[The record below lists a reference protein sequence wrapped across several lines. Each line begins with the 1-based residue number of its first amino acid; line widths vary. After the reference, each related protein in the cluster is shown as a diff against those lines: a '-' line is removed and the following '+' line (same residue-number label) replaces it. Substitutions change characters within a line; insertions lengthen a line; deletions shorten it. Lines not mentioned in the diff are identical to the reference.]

1 MNGEGPMNPE
11 NGHPDNGNPEDGA
24 WHTRDAAEVA
34 HALGVDPTT
43 GLTGTQVGERLA
55 RYGENRLAEQPPR
68 SKWLLFA
75 DQFKGLLILVLLAA
89 AVLAGSIGDL
99 KDAVVILV
107 VVVLN
112 ALLGFWQE
120 HRAEA
125 TLAALK
131 QMLAP
136 SARVRRDGSIHE
148 VSAANLVPGDLVLL
162 EAGDRIPADGR
173 LLVAHTAEID
183 ESTLTGESQP
193 VAKDARAGVGAAAP
207 LAERLNMAYMNTVVT
222 RGRLEL
228 LVTAT
233 GMATEMGRLTGMLEV
248 EPGPT
253 PLQSQLDGLGR
264 RLALIAGVVV
274 ALILILGLLRGQPWM
289 ETLLTSIALAV
300 AAIPEGLPA
309 VVTVTLALGMQRMAR
324 QRAIVKR
331 LAAVETLGCT
341 SVICSDKTGTLTLN
355 QMTARAAFY
364 RGRRLT
370 VSGGGYTAQGAI
382 TTGDGAQAD
391 DLAGLLIPAALC
403 NESRIRDGAL
413 IGDPTE
419 GALLALAAKGGVDAE
434 ALAARAPRIA
444 EVPFDSAHK
453 FMATFHRD
461 GDLVRVYVKGAP
473 DVLLARAMAW
483 LGPQGPLA
491 LDQAA
496 RERLTA
502 ENEALAAQAMRV
514 LAVAGKE
521 VPAEGFDPAGD
532 LMALCDG
539 LVLHGLVGIIDPPRP
554 EARDAIA
561 LCRRAGI
568 QVKMITGD
576 HRLTAA
582 AIARD
587 LGLAGEVLDG
597 RDLDGLSEAELD
609 ARIDQ
614 VAVFARVAPEHKVR
628 IVRQLKARGH
638 VVAMTGD
645 GVNDAPALKTA
656 DIGVAMGITGTEVT
670 KEAATLILTDD
681 NFSTIVGA
689 VREGRTIYDNLVK
702 FVRFQLSTNMG
713 AIQTVLGASLLGWT
727 TPFTAVQ
734 ILWINIIMDG
744 PPAMTLGLEPADP
757 RAMDRPPR
765 STDARVLT
773 AGRLGLLVFYG
784 AIMAVGTLALFRYAE
799 PQGRDYALTL
809 AFTTF
814 VLFQFFNVFNARA
827 EHRSAFN
834 PDFLRNGWLWLALGT
849 VLVLQVLVVHWG
861 PAQAVFRT
869 TDLSLADWGLAL
881 LVASSVLLLDELRKL
896 AFDPGVRAGWAA
908 WTRAWF
914 APAVGAGDQPGAD
927 PEDAGR
933 RGTAFNVLMWALVS
947 IPIVLYGWYAAQPG
961 VPPAAGPNDGGPG
974 AAEVTVRRDS
984 VPGPAIGGA
993 PETDAV
999 AAGTREQAAL
1009 ERQLAAARARIAT
1022 LEAALDTGRRPPP
1035 PAAPADRPA
1044 RADAPPRPSG
1054 LLPGFAALGG
1064 RETPRGPSLT
1074 LSDDQLRFPT
1084 GKASLPPG
1092 ELKVLDG
1099 LAALLVQHPN
1109 LALRIEGH
1117 TDAAGRAEA
1126 NLTVSQARADAL
1138 RQALIERGV
1147 AAERIQA
1154 LGLGETRPMG
1164 AVTDQAASRR
1174 DRRMEIYL
1182 IENAD

>member
-1 MNGEGPMNPE
+1 MSGERPMS
-11 NGHPDNGNPEDGA
+11 PDDNA
-24 WHTRDAAEVA
+24 WHTRDGAEVA
-34 HALGVDPTT
+34 RILGVDPAA
-43 GLTGTQVGERLA
+43 GLTGAQVGERLA
-55 RYGENRLAEQPPR
+55 RHGENRLAERPPR
-68 SKWLLFA
+68 SKWLLLA
-75 DQFKGLLILVLLAA
+75 DQFKGLLILVLLGA
-89 AVLAGSIGDL
+89 AVLAGFVGDL

-120 HRAEA
+120 RRAEA

-131 QMLAP
+131 KMLAP
-136 SARVRRDGSIHE
+136 SARVRRDGGVHE
-148 VSAANLVPGDLVLL
+148 VAAAALVPGDLVLL

-173 LLVAHTAEID
+173 LLVAHNGEID

-193 VAKDARAGVGAAAP
+193 VAKDAQARVPAAGP
-207 LAERLNMAYMNTVVT
+207 LAERLNMAFMNTVVT
-222 RGRLEL
+222 RGRLEI

-253 PLQSQLDGLGR
+253 PLQVQLDGLGR

-309 VVTVTLALGMQRMAR
+309 VVTVTLALGMQRMAG

-364 RGRRLT
+364 RGRRLA
-370 VSGGGYTAQGAI
+370 VSGEGYTALGTI
-382 TTGDGAQAD
+382 TARDGAPAD
-391 DLAGLLIPAALC
+391 DLADLLIPAALC

-419 GALLALAAKGGVDAE
+419 GALLALAAKGGVDAG
-434 ALAARAPRIA
+434 ALAGQRPRIA
-444 EVPFDSAHK
+444 EVPFDSSHK

-473 DVLLARAMAW
+473 DVLLGRATAW
-483 LGPQGPLA
+483 LGPQGPLD
-491 LDQAA
+491 LDPEA
-496 RERLTA
+496 RARLTA

-514 LAVAGKE
+514 LAVSGKE
-521 VPAEGFDPAGD
+521 IPAQGFDPAGD

-539 LVLHGLVGIIDPPRP
+539 LVLHGLVGILDPPRP

-597 RDLDGLSEAELD
+597 NDLDGLSEAALD

-628 IVRQLKARGH
+628 IVRQLKAHGH

-713 AIQTVLGASLLGWT
+713 AIQTVLGASLLGWA

-765 STDARVLT
+765 PTDARILT
-773 AGRLGLLVFYG
+773 AHRLGLLVFYG
-784 AIMAVGTLALFRYAE
+784 TIMAVGTLALFRYAQ
-799 PQGRDYALTL
+799 PQGQDYALTL

-814 VLFQFFNVFNARA
+814 VLFQFFNVFNART
-827 EHRSAFN
+827 EHGSAFN
-834 PDFLRNGWLWLALGT
+834 PGFLRNRWLWLALAT

-881 LVASSVLLLDELRKL
+881 GVASSVLLLDELRKL
-896 AFDPGVRAGWAA
+896 ALSPRVRTVWAGWAA
-908 WTRAWF
+908 RAG
-914 APAVGAGDQPGAD
+914 VGAGVGARAGRQSADGPG
-927 PEDAGR
+927 DAGR
-933 RGTAFNVLMWALVS
+933 RNTSFKVLAWALALVA
-947 IPIVLYGWYAAQPG
+947 IPILLYGWYAARPG
-961 VPPAAGPNDGGPG
+961 APPGARPADGDQAAAAVPGRPTVGSAADPAA
-974 AAEVTVRRDS
+974 AVL
-984 VPGPAIGGA
+984 GA
-993 PETDAV
+993 PE
-999 AAGTREQAAL
+999 RAAL
-1009 ERQLAAARARIAT
+1009 EREIAAARARIAT
-1022 LEAALDTGRRPPP
+1022 LEAILDNGRGQRQ
-1035 PAAPADRPA
+1035 PAAPPDPRAQAAASARPPGLRDR
-1044 RADAPPRPSG
+1044 
-1054 LLPGFAALGG
+1054 FVALGG
-1064 RETPRGPSLT
+1064 RETPRGLGLI
-1074 LSDDQLRFPT
+1074 LSNDELKFPT
-1084 GKASLPPG
+1084 GKADLPPG

-1099 LAALLVQHPN
+1099 LAALLVQHPG
-1109 LALRIEGH
+1109 LDLRIEGH
-1117 TDAAGRAEA
+1117 TDAGGRAEA
-1126 NLTVSQARADAL
+1126 NLAVSQARADTI
-1138 RQALIERGV
+1138 RQALIARGV
-1147 AAERIQA
+1147 AAARVQA
-1154 LGLGETRPMG
+1154 IGLGETRPVG
-1164 AVTDQAASRR
+1164 AATDRTANRR
-1174 DRRMEIYL
+1174 DRRIEIYL
-1182 IENAD
+1182 IEKAD

>member
-1 MNGEGPMNPE
+1 MSGERPMGPD
-11 NGHPDNGNPEDGA
+11 DNA
-24 WHTRDAAEVA
+24 WHTRDGAEVA
-34 HALGVDPTT
+34 RTLGVDPAT
-43 GLTGTQVGERLA
+43 GLTGAQVGERLA
-55 RYGENRLAEQPPR
+55 RHGENRLAERPPR
-68 SKWLLFA
+68 SKWLLLA
-75 DQFKGLLILVLLAA
+75 DQFKGLLILVLLGA
-89 AVLAGSIGDL
+89 AVLAGSVGDL

-131 QMLAP
+131 KMLAP
-136 SARVRRDGSIHE
+136 SARVRRDGGVHE
-148 VSAANLVPGDLVLL
+148 VAAATLVPGDLVLL

-173 LLVAHTAEID
+173 LLVAHNGEID

-193 VAKDARAGVGAAAP
+193 VAKDAQARVQAVGP

-253 PLQSQLDGLGR
+253 PLQVQLDGLGR

-289 ETLLTSIALAV
+289 DTLLTSIALAV

-309 VVTVTLALGMQRMAR
+309 VVTVTLALGMQRMAG

-355 QMTARAAFY
+355 QMTARAAYY
-364 RGRRLT
+364 RGRRLA
-370 VSGGGYTAQGAI
+370 VSGEGYTALGTI
-382 TTGDGAQAD
+382 TTPDGEPAD
-391 DLAGLLIPAALC
+391 DLADLLIPAALC
-403 NESRIRDGAL
+403 NESRIRDGVL

-419 GALLALAAKGGVDAE
+419 GALLALAAKGGVDAG
-434 ALAARAPRIA
+434 ALAGQRPRIA

-473 DVLLARAMAW
+473 DVLLGRATAW
-483 LGPQGPLA
+483 LGPQGPLD

-496 RERLTA
+496 RARLTA
-502 ENEALAAQAMRV
+502 ENESLAAQAMRV
-514 LAVAGKE
+514 LAVAGKDL
-521 VPAEGFDPAGD
+521 PAAGFDPAGD

-539 LVLHGLVGIIDPPRP
+539 LVLHGLVGILDPPRP

-597 RDLDGLSEAELD
+597 RDLDGLSEAALD

-628 IVRQLKARGH
+628 IVRQLKAHGH

-713 AIQTVLGASLLGWT
+713 AIQTVLGASLLGWA

-765 STDARVLT
+765 PTDARILT
-773 AGRLGLLVFYG
+773 ANRLGLLVFYG
-784 AIMAVGTLALFRYAE
+784 TIMAVGTLALFRYAQ
-799 PQGRDYALTL
+799 PQGQDYALTL

-814 VLFQFFNVFNARA
+814 VLFQFFNVFNART
-827 EHRSAFN
+827 EHGSAFN
-834 PDFLRNGWLWLALGT
+834 PGFLRNRWLWLALAT

-881 LVASSVLLLDELRKL
+881 SVASSVLLLDELRKL
-896 AFDPGVRAGWAA
+896 ALSPRVRTVWAGWMGGAG
-908 WTRAWF
+908 
-914 APAVGAGDQPGAD
+914 VGAGVGAGRQSADDPG
-927 PEDAGR
+927 DAGR
-933 RGTAFNVLMWALVS
+933 RNTSFKVLAWALALVA
-947 IPIVLYGWYAAQPG
+947 IPILLYGWYAARPSAPPG
-961 VPPAAGPNDGGPG
+961 ARPAAGDQ
-974 AAEVTVRRDS
+974 AAAAVPPRRDA
-984 VPGPAIGGA
+984 VPRPAVGSAADPAAAVLGA
-993 PETDAV
+993 PE
-999 AAGTREQAAL
+999 RAAL
-1009 ERQLAAARARIAT
+1009 EREIAAAKARIAT
-1022 LEAALDTGRRPPP
+1022 LEAILDPGRGPRQ
-1035 PAAPADRPA
+1035 PAAPAAPPDPQAPVDAPA
-1044 RADAPPRPSG
+1044 RPPG
-1054 LLPGFAALGG
+1054 LLDRFVALGG
-1064 RETPRGPSLT
+1064 RETPRGLGLI
-1074 LSDDQLRFPT
+1074 LSNDALKFPT
-1084 GKASLPPG
+1084 GKAELPPG

-1099 LAALLVQHPN
+1099 LAALLVQHPG
-1109 LALRIEGH
+1109 LDLRIEGH
-1117 TDAAGRAEA
+1117 TDAGGRAEA
-1126 NLTVSQARADAL
+1126 NLVVSQARADAL
-1138 RQALIERGV
+1138 RQALIARGV
-1147 AAERIQA
+1147 AAARVQA
-1154 LGLGETRPMG
+1154 IGLGETMPLG
-1164 AVTDQAASRR
+1164 AAPAGTANRR

-1182 IENAD
+1182 IEKAD

>member
-1 MNGEGPMNPE
+1 MSGERPMS
-11 NGHPDNGNPEDGA
+11 PDDNA
-24 WHTRDAAEVA
+24 WHTRDGAEVA
-34 HALGVDPTT
+34 QTLRVDPAT
-43 GLTGTQVGERLA
+43 GLTAAQVDERLA
-55 RYGENRLAEQPPR
+55 RHGENRLAERPPR
-68 SKWLLFA
+68 SKWLLLA

-89 AVLAGSIGDL
+89 AVLAGSIGDI

-131 QMLAP
+131 KMLAP
-136 SARVRRDGSIHE
+136 SARVRRDGGMHE
-148 VSAANLVPGDLVLL
+148 VAAAALVPGDLVLL

-173 LLVAHTAEID
+173 LLVVHNGEID

-193 VAKDARAGVGAAAP
+193 VAKDAQARVQAEGP

-253 PLQSQLDGLGR
+253 PLQVQLDGLGR

-289 ETLLTSIALAV
+289 DTLLTSIALAV

-309 VVTVTLALGMQRMAR
+309 VVTVTLALGMQRMAG

-364 RGRRLT
+364 RGRRLA
-370 VSGGGYTAQGAI
+370 VSGEGYTALGTI
-382 TTGDGAQAD
+382 TTRDGAPAD
-391 DLAGLLIPAALC
+391 DLADLLIPAALC

-419 GALLALAAKGGVDAE
+419 GALLALAAKGGVDAV
-434 ALAARAPRIA
+434 ALAGHRPRIA

-473 DVLLARAMAW
+473 DVLLGRATAW
-483 LGPQGPLA
+483 LGPQGPLD
-491 LDQAA
+491 LDQEA
-496 RERLTA
+496 RARLTA
-502 ENEALAAQAMRV
+502 ENESLAAQAMRV

-521 VPAEGFDPAGD
+521 IPAQGFDPAGD
-532 LMALCDG
+532 LMALCDD
-539 LVLHGLVGIIDPPRP
+539 LVLHGLVGILDPPRP

-597 RDLDGLSEAELD
+597 RDLDGLSEAALD

-628 IVRQLKARGH
+628 IVRQLKAHGH

-713 AIQTVLGASLLGWT
+713 AIQTVLGASLLGWA

-765 STDARVLT
+765 PTEARILT
-773 AGRLGLLVFYG
+773 AERLGLLVFYG
-784 AIMAVGTLALFRYAE
+784 TIMAVGTLALFRYAQ
-799 PQGRDYALTL
+799 PQGQDYALTL

-814 VLFQFFNVFNARA
+814 VLFQFFNVFNART
-827 EHRSAFN
+827 EHGSAFN
-834 PDFLRNGWLWLALGT
+834 PGFLRNRWLWLALAS
-849 VLVLQVLVVHWG
+849 VLVLQALVVHWG

-881 LVASSVLLLDELRKL
+881 SVASSVLLLDELRKL
-896 AFDPGVRAGWAA
+896 ALSPRVRTVWAGWAA
-908 WTRAWF
+908 RAG
-914 APAVGAGDQPGAD
+914 VGAGVGAGAGRQSADGPGN
-927 PEDAGR
+927 AGR
-933 RGTAFNVLMWALVS
+933 RNTSFKVLAGALALALVA
-947 IPIVLYGWYAAQPG
+947 IPILLYGWYAARSSAPTGARPTDGDQAAAAAPG
-961 VPPAAGPNDGGPG
+961 RPAVGSAADPAA
-974 AAEVTVRRDS
+974 AVL
-984 VPGPAIGGA
+984 GA
-993 PETDAV
+993 PE
-999 AAGTREQAAL
+999 RAAL
-1009 ERQLAAARARIAT
+1009 EREIAAARARIAT
-1022 LEAALDTGRRPPP
+1022 LEAILDTGRGQRQ
-1035 PAAPADRPA
+1035 PAAPPDPRAQVDASARP
-1044 RADAPPRPSG
+1044 PG
-1054 LLPGFAALGG
+1054 LLDRFVALGG
-1064 RETPRGPSLT
+1064 RETPRGLGLI
-1074 LSDDQLRFPT
+1074 LSNDALKFPT
-1084 GKASLPPG
+1084 GKADLPPG

-1099 LAALLVQHPN
+1099 LAALLAQHPG
-1109 LALRIEGH
+1109 LDLRIEGH
-1117 TDAAGRAEA
+1117 TDAGGRAEA
-1126 NLTVSQARADAL
+1126 NLAVSQARADTL
-1138 RQALIERGV
+1138 RQALIARGV
-1147 AAERIQA
+1147 APARVQA
-1154 LGLGETRPMG
+1154 IGLGETRPIG
-1164 AVTDQAASRR
+1164 AATAGTANRR
-1174 DRRMEIYL
+1174 DRRIEIYL
-1182 IENAD
+1182 IEKAD